1 MKKYDYVIWDFN
13 GTILDDVEAGIR
25 SVNTLLKERGL
36 DTIDS
41 VEYYRSVFR
50 FPVIDYYKTI
60 GFDFDS
66 EPYDVLAPKWV
77 ALYLEN
83 VKDSGVYDDVKQTL
97 ELFNKNG
104 VKQCVLS
111 ATEINMLTKQLM
123 ELGIYDEFEQVMGI
137 DNIHAGSKL
146 APAYAWREAHRNAK
160 VLFIGDTD
168 HDVDAARAL
177 GADCVLVCRGH
188 QSKEYLATLDAYVCD
203 DLTDVR
209 EMVLGE

>member
-13 GTILDDVEAGIR
+13 GTVLDDVEAGIR
-25 SVNTLLKERGL
+25 SVNTLLAERNL
-36 DTIDS
+36 KTIDS

-60 GFDFDS
+60 GFDFDI
-66 EPYDVLAPKWV
+66 EPYEEIAPKWV

-83 VKDSGVYDDVKQTL
+83 VKDSGIYADVKQTL
-97 ELFNKNG
+97 DIFNQNG
-104 VKQCVLS
+104 IKQCILS
-111 ATEINMLTKQLM
+111 ASEINMLTKQLT
-123 ELGIYDEFEQVMGI
+123 ELGIVNDFEQIMGI

-146 APAYAWREAHRNAK
+146 APAYAWREAHKTAK

-188 QSKEYLATLDAYVCD
+188 QSREYLETLGVAVCD
-203 DLTDVR
+203 DLSAVR
-209 EMVLGE
+209 DMVLCK